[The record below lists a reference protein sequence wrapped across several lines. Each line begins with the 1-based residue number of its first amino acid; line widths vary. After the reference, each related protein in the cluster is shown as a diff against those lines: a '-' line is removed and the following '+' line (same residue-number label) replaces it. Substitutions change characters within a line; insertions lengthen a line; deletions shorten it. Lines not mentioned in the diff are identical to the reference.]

1 MSAWIIAVIVGLMGM
16 ALLLIVLRRVVRL
29 AIRLALVGVILVA
42 LLTGAGVWWWH
53 NGSGGASVPPPAR
66 ESHTGTPRRGSSR

>member
-1 MSAWIIAVIVGLMGM
+1 MSAWIIAVVVGVMGM

-42 LLTGAGVWWWH
+42 LLAGAGVWWW
-53 NGSGGASVPPPAR
+53 NSGSGSASVPPGR
-66 ESHTGTPRRGSSR
+66 ESHTGTPRRGGAR